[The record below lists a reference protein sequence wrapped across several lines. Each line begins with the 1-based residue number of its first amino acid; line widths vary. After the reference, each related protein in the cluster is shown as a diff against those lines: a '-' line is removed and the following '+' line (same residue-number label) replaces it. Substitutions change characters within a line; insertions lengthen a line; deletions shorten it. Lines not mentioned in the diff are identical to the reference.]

1 MGNVQ
6 GSVALQTVPALVP
19 KLTPSPPDTTAL
31 ALLAS
36 PSLSQPEKSQGPE
49 QRLGLQTHPWDRR

>member
-6 GSVALQTVPALVP
+6 GSVPLLTVPALVP
-19 KLTPSPPDTTAL
+19 KLTPSPPDTAAL

-36 PSLSQPEKSQGPE
+36 PSLSQPEKS
-49 QRLGLQTHPWDRR
+49 